1 MRSLLEHPTFE
12 LRETLSGAWTT
23 DALKAAIIGV
33 ALLLMVLALCINNK
47 WVLAAILAY
56 AILP

>member
-1 MRSLLEHPTFE
+1 MRSLLEHPTFA
-12 LRETLSGAWTT
+12 LREALSGTWTT
-23 DALKAAIIGV
+23 EALKAAIIGV
-33 ALLLMVLALCINNK
+33 ALLLIVLAVCVNNK